1 MFLARRIVVLS
12 AAITEQA
19 YSSVCSLTN
28 FGSSCSRKHTEDQ
41 FVAMAVSVIAA
52 CESLQWCG
60 GNPKSLGRDFRNY
73 SVQTDRLGKIRLNKK
88 RKCLFGVNCLPSVS
102 LVYFCLWKVRSH
114 PAVSPA

>member
-41 FVAMAVSVIAA
+41 FVAMAVGVIAA
-52 CESLQWCG
+52 CESL
-60 GNPKSLGRDFRNY
+60 
-73 SVQTDRLGKIRLNKK
+73 
-88 RKCLFGVNCLPSVS
+88 
-102 LVYFCLWKVRSH
+102 
-114 PAVSPA
+114 